1 MLLAKTP
8 HNITEDELR
17 SIASRTHGYV
27 GADLSAVVREA
38 GTAAIKRLLHCTTLP
53 SPHND
58 SPDGHSNVTGER
70 QAHPVQLTLSDLT
83 TSMASVQ
90 PSAMREV
97 FLETPQVRWSDIGG
111 QDVVQQKL
119 RECVE
124 WPLLHPEAFTRLGV
138 RPPKGVLLYG
148 PPGCSKTL
156 TARAL
161 ATESGLNFIAVKGP
175 EVSPVFILGLSGD
188 LPSIKKRT

>member
-1 MLLAKTP
+1 
-8 HNITEDELR
+8 
-17 SIASRTHGYV
+17 
-27 GADLSAVVREA
+27 
-38 GTAAIKRLLHCTTLP
+38 
-53 SPHND
+53 
-58 SPDGHSNVTGER
+58 
-70 QAHPVQLTLSDLT
+70 
-83 TSMASVQ
+83 
-90 PSAMREV
+90 MREV